1 MIIDFPMTQI
11 SSFQNPYALMYGK
24 NEKLRQLS
32 ELYLFELMIIR
43 AYSAHPDYHSNKIQN
58 NQDFAFSVLNH

>member
-43 AYSAHPDYHSNKIQN
+43 AYSAHPDYH
-58 NQDFAFSVLNH
+58 